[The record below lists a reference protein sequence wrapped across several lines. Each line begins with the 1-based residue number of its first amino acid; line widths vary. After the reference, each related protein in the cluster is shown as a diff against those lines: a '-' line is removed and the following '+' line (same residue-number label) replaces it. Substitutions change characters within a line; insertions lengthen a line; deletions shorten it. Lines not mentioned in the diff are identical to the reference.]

1 MSNFSWIQQG
11 KTLSHKNAC
20 KEFGLTE
27 VEIINAIKAEEIQ
40 YKINYAHGNPYYKLL
55 RDEIEDLAI
64 RLHGKSHFE
73 KQELE
78 YKVKKITRE
87 INTHKRKVKALE
99 NEKATLTK
107 ELDLLIHP
115 ELALQDK

>member
-1 MSNFSWIQQG
+1 MSKSSWSQRG

-27 VEIINAIKAEEIQ
+27 TEIINAIKVEKIQ

-55 RDEIEDLAI
+55 RKEVEALAVTL
-64 RLHGKSHFE
+64 RGKSYFQ

-87 INTHKRKVKALE
+87 INNHKRKVKSLE
-99 NEKATLTK
+99 KEKAALTK
-107 ELDLLIHP
+107 ELDLLAAH
-115 ELALQDK
+115 EC

>member
-1 MSNFSWIQQG
+1 MSKSSWTQRG

-27 VEIINAIKAEEIQ
+27 AEIVDAIKAEEIQ

-55 RDEIEDLAI
+55 REEIEALAI
-64 RLHGKSHFE
+64 RLRGESHFE

-87 INTHKRKVKALE
+87 INTHKRKAKSLE
-99 NEKATLTK
+99 KEKAALTK
-107 ELDLLIHP
+107 ELDLLSNADI
-115 ELALQDK
+115 QD

>member
-1 MSNFSWIQQG
+1 MSKSSWTQQG

-27 VEIINAIKAEEIQ
+27 AKIIDAIKAGEIQ

-55 RDEIEDLAI
+55 REEIEALAI
-64 RLHGKSHFE
+64 KLHGKSHFE

-78 YKVKKITRE
+78 HKIKKITRE
-87 INTHKRKVKALE
+87 INTHKRKAKSLE
-99 NEKATLTK
+99 KEKLALTK
-107 ELDLLIHP
+107 ELDLLANT
-115 ELALQDK
+115 ER

>member
-1 MSNFSWIQQG
+1 MSKTSWTQRG

-27 VEIINAIKAEEIQ
+27 AEIIAAIKAEEIQ

-55 RDEIEDLAI
+55 REEIEALAI
-64 RLHGKSHFE
+64 RLYGESHFE

-78 YKVKKITRE
+78 YKIKKITRE
-87 INTHKRKVKALE
+87 INTHKRKAKALE
-99 NEKATLTK
+99 KEKLALTK
-107 ELDLLIHP
+107 ELDLLSTTDI
-115 ELALQDK
+115 